1 MTKPDK
7 LYQQLLQSAARSV
20 SFRDF
25 ERLLMAFGFEHKRTV
40 GSHRHYRHPA
50 VPFVVTINPDG
61 KETYRYQ
68 LRRLLELVEEFGL
81 HIGP

>member
-7 LYQQLLQSAARSV
+7 LYQQLLQSTERSV

-25 ERLLMAFGFEHKRTV
+25 ERLLLAFGFKHKRTV
-40 GSHRHYRHPA
+40 GSHRHYRHPS
-50 VPFVVTINPDG
+50 VPFIVTINPDG
-61 KETYRYQ
+61 KEAYRYQ
-68 LRRLLELVEEFGL
+68 LCRLLELVEEFGL